1 MAEYTGSDQL
11 PLIWLD
17 YLSDKFCVDCTS
29 KFATTMADNAV
40 VIQWEQF
47 ELAWIGIWKKDNI
60 NFSMIFKPVNDA
72 RNAYLVEFAREG

>member
-1 MAEYTGSDQL
+1 
-11 PLIWLD
+11 
-17 YLSDKFCVDCTS
+17 
-29 KFATTMADNAV
+29 MADNAV